1 MRVDAWGTIF
11 ESEERL
17 DGTQVFDELVGQTVH
32 ATWFYDS
39 KLSGISRT
47 GDCAVDSECGF
58 GGDPGPGFIFSVF
71 RIGERRF
78 VEPISI
84 EESTDILVF
93 SEECG
98 EVECFFIEDNRERLT
113 PEGTGTYN
121 QLAITDPSDFLAGV
135 GPVQRFDFRPAAS
148 GPSSRNRGTFE
159 IFDLEGNVTYIRY
172 DVDRVR
178 MFPIPEPPVLA
189 LVGSGFLLRSSSAV
203 GRIDW
208 SRITQVKTL
217 SESMRAGSMRSLL
230 TASMLL
236 ASTQVA
242 MASFLEVDL
251 IEGSGDKNLTLDTR
265 SGLEW
270 LDIDLTLGM
279 TPNEAQS
286 AYGEFRFATYTDV
299 NELFANLGF
308 APPLV
313 NERTLLTPP
322 GDSEDP
328 IPEVLLIRSLSLALG
343 KEDGRPGFSS
353 LYGHIQDS
361 DGLFDIFE
369 ILSTDIF
376 EAEYGIH
383 DIDNDGSQSENRATI
398 GSLLV
403 RVTSIPEPAT
413 LVLVGIGLAGI
424 GFARRRKPA

>member
-1 MRVDAWGTIF
+1 
-11 ESEERL
+11 
-17 DGTQVFDELVGQTVH
+17 
-32 ATWFYDS
+32 
-39 KLSGISRT
+39 
-47 GDCAVDSECGF
+47 
-58 GGDPGPGFIFSVF
+58 
-71 RIGERRF
+71 
-78 VEPISI
+78 
-84 EESTDILVF
+84 
-93 SEECG
+93 
-98 EVECFFIEDNRERLT
+98 
-113 PEGTGTYN
+113 
-121 QLAITDPSDFLAGV
+121 
-135 GPVQRFDFRPAAS
+135 
-148 GPSSRNRGTFE
+148 
-159 IFDLEGNVTYIRY
+159 
-172 DVDRVR
+172 
-178 MFPIPEPPVLA
+178 
-189 LVGSGFLLRSSSAV
+189 
-203 GRIDW
+203 
-208 SRITQVKTL
+208 
-217 SESMRAGSMRSLL
+217 MRSLL